1 MTTAEFI
8 AACVWPSILASA
20 LALLK
25 ARNTAAFPF
34 VGKIVLALGL
44 TYIGLLRFYDKSSII
59 AVNDVHV
66 GLVVLGLIIVG
77 SQLRQPP
84 LYGSWRDQAKA
95 FASMILIVLLGS
107 GLAWYAGRMLFL
119 DHLTSRLVI
128 EGRVDRAWRSGSR
141 RKADYFVRIAGQPVK
156 VTAPLYERL
165 ETFRPMVRVEV
176 GRGSNYVYDIEY
188 LAN

>member
-77 SQLRQPP
+77 SQLR
-84 LYGSWRDQAKA
+84 
-95 FASMILIVLLGS
+95 
-107 GLAWYAGRMLFL
+107 
-119 DHLTSRLVI
+119 
-128 EGRVDRAWRSGSR
+128 
-141 RKADYFVRIAGQPVK
+141 
-156 VTAPLYERL
+156 
-165 ETFRPMVRVEV
+165 
-176 GRGSNYVYDIEY
+176 
-188 LAN
+188 